1 VKIADAPI
9 FLDAQ
14 KSDPGGSGRGGD
26 KAGRDPQGTPGR
38 PLRAALI
45 SNNIFARG
53 VSRRGVVMEEIK
65 PRGRPRKPRVGILS
79 AEQVLALQTPQ
90 QIATAEARERERLR
104 GIARRAEKKVLD
116 SMSEAEDIQQFWA
129 ESLKLADAQ
138 KLAEWRERQECVLDT
153 MHWMESWMSG
163 TYNVSPSETEYY
175 VGIEEGD
182 EDLRRDIA
190 EHGVCGATPVL
201 LVGKFWQ
208 DSALLAQLTN
218 SERRVAGGSG
228 MPSAIFAKFGILTA
242 LPDLRVHQW
251 EQFMARHRAA
261 TSPATPPPPGNGY
274 TTLRCKCGSQPEAMQ
289 QSIADRYREL
299 GQEFFCSRC
308 RDLER
313 KSRAESTLYRGSK

>member
-1 VKIADAPI
+1 
-9 FLDAQ
+9 
-14 KSDPGGSGRGGD
+14 
-26 KAGRDPQGTPGR
+26 
-38 PLRAALI
+38 
-45 SNNIFARG
+45 
-53 VSRRGVVMEEIK
+53 MEEIK

-90 QIATAEARERERLR
+90 QIATAEARERERQR

-190 EHGVCGATPVL
+190 EHGECGATPIL
-201 LVGKFWQ
+201 WVGKFWQ
-208 DSALLAQLTN
+208 DPNLLAQLT
-218 SERRVAGGSG
+218 SG
-228 MPSAIFAKFGILTA
+228 ETPSAIFAKFGILTA

-251 EQFMARHRAA
+251 EQFMAARRATQKAKENA
-261 TSPATPPPPGNGY
+261 TVLATVSP
-274 TTLRCKCGSQPEAMQ
+274 TTTMKCSCADKRFNTESTGVGAQRSQRRRRVDGWPRLNSEKWLGAASLRFSSGAEDTAGGAGGLGREEQEGGAAAR
-289 QSIADRYREL
+289 ADGVGGGRNS
-299 GQEFFCSRC
+299 GEFF
-308 RDLER
+308 LEGR
-313 KSRAESTLYRGSK
+313 VFGSAQ